1 MQRALSWTLSILFH
15 AVVAVALIHSVSL
28 PPLSPEEIME
38 VDLTEVPE
46 PEPVIPMPAPAP
58 APEPRAAKECPET
71 PAAAAPLPM
80 DKTVVLDD
88 APPPPEAAPAPAPES
103 APAPAPEPGVVEISP
118 TKTLP
123 PEPEPAPEPPP
134 EEELADDGL
143 PKKIYVRKD
152 GTVHRGAE
160 ARFGRAMMGDYF
172 SYSPQEFSG
181 QFKTKDNRVISI
193 IDARNTK
200 YGRFLIY
207 DSKNKTLRRLKQAF
221 GKYVYTIG
229 PSVYADE
236 PVTGSVTFL
245 AKDDRIERFILV
257 TDDDRIAHYPVKV
270 HVREEDIAFDG
281 PTGRIEGRLSRPPYD
296 EGHAGVVVIHGPD
309 CADPGMVQAFT
320 RTLSMH
326 GLAALTFTPRGC
338 GAEAPAPAG
347 SGELAEDT
355 VSAFDFLAAHPSVG
369 ADKAGIWG
377 SGRGVPAAIRA
388 ARLASPRF
396 LVCMLTDGLDP
407 ADLPGRAV
415 LAGLDLPVFWLVT
428 GRQTAKWRP
437 LITTLETLRDKQK
450 RPFTIVI
457 APAKTSREVLEAE
470 GARSS
475 WVEQVA
481 DDHAALAVSW
491 INGLQ

>member
-1 MQRALSWTLSILFH
+1 MQRALSWALSILFH
-15 AVVAVALIHSVSL
+15 AVVAVALLNSVSL
-28 PPLSPEEIME
+28 PPLSPEELME
-38 VDLTEVPE
+38 VNLTEVPE
-46 PEPVIPMPAPAP
+46 PQPIIPMPAPAP
-58 APEPRAAKECPET
+58 APEPEAAKECPDVL
-71 PAAAAPLPM
+71 PAPAPLPM

-88 APPPPEAAPAPAPES
+88 AAPPEAAPQPAPEDAPAPTPEPDVIEIS
-103 APAPAPEPGVVEISP
+103 PSKTLPPEPAPAPEPAS
-118 TKTLP
+118 
-123 PEPEPAPEPPP
+123 
-134 EEELADDGL
+134 EEDLAEDGL

-172 SYSPQEFSG
+172 SYSSKEFSG
-181 QFKTKDNRVISI
+181 QFRAKDDRIISI

-270 HVREEDIAFDG
+270 HVREEEVAFDG
-281 PTGRIEGRLSRPPYD
+281 PTGRIEARFSRPPYD
-296 EGHAGVVVIHGPD
+296 EGHAGVVVVHGPE

-326 GLAALTFTPRGC
+326 GLAALTFSPRGC
-338 GAEAPAPAG
+338 GLETPSPAG
-347 SGELAEDT
+347 TGELAEDT
-355 VSAFDFLAAHPSVG
+355 ASAFDFLAAHPSIG

-377 SGRGVPAAIRA
+377 SGPGVPAAIRA
-388 ARLASPRF
+388 AGQASPRF
-396 LVCMLTDGLDP
+396 LVCMLTDALDP
-407 ADLPGRAV
+407 AAMPERAA
-415 LAGLDLPVFWLVT
+415 LAGLKLPVFWLIT
-428 GRQTAKWRP
+428 GRETAKWRP
-437 LITTLETLRDKQK
+437 LIRTLEALRDKEK
-450 RPFTIVI
+450 RAFTIVI
-457 APAKTSREVLEAE
+457 APAKTSREVLQAE
-470 GARSS
+470 GERSS

-481 DDHAALAVSW
+481 DDHASLAVSW
-491 INGLQ
+491 INGLK

>member
-1 MQRALSWTLSILFH
+1 MQRALSWTFSILFH
-15 AVVAVALIHSVSL
+15 AVAAVALLHSAS
-28 PPLSPEEIME
+28 LSPTLPEELME
-38 VDLTEVPE
+38 VNLTEIKE
-46 PEPVIPMPAPAP
+46 PEPVIPMPMPAPAP
-58 APEPRAAKECPET
+58 ATAKPEGPDEL
-71 PAAAAPLPM
+71 PAPAPLPM

-88 APPPPEAAPAPAPES
+88 APPEPPPPAEPDAPS
-103 APAPAPEPGVVEISP
+103 APEPGVIEISP

-123 PEPEPAPEPPP
+123 PEEPPAP
-134 EEELADDGL
+134 EEELAEDGL

-160 ARFGRAMMGDYF
+160 ARFGRALMGDYF
-172 SYSPQEFSG
+172 SYATQEFSG
-181 QFKTKDNRVISI
+181 QFRAKDDRVISI

-207 DSKNKTLRRLKQAF
+207 DSKNKTLRRLKQSF

-245 AKDDRIERFILV
+245 AKNDRIERFILM

-270 HVREEDIAFDG
+270 HVREEEIAFDG
-281 PTGRIEGRLSRPPYD
+281 PAGQIQARLSRPPYD
-296 EGHAGVVVIHGPD
+296 GDHAGVVVLHGPG

-338 GAEAPAPAG
+338 GLESPAPAG
-347 SGELAEDT
+347 VDELAEDAGA
-355 VSAFDFLAAHPSVG
+355 AFAFLAAHPSIG

-377 SGRGVPAAIRA
+377 AGPGVPAAIRA
-388 ARLASPRF
+388 AASAKPRF
-396 LVCMLTDGLDP
+396 LVCMLTDALAPD
-407 ADLPGRAV
+407 DVPGRAT
-415 LAGLDLPVFWLVT
+415 LAELDLPVFWLVT
-428 GRQTAKWRP
+428 GRNTSRWRP
-437 LITTLETLRDKQK
+437 LITLLETLRDKHK
-450 RPFTIVI
+450 RPFTIVV
-457 APAKTSREVLEAE
+457 APAKTSREVLDAE
-470 GARSS
+470 GEHSS

-481 DDHAALAVSW
+481 DDHASLAASW
-491 INGLQ
+491 IENLK

>member
-15 AVVAVALIHSVSL
+15 AVVAVALLNSVSL
-28 PPLSPEEIME
+28 PPLLPEELME
-38 VDLTEVPE
+38 VNLTEVPE
-46 PEPVIPMPAPAP
+46 PQPIIPMPAPAP
-58 APEPRAAKECPET
+58 APEPQAAKECPEV
-71 PAAAAPLPM
+71 PPAAAPLPM

-88 APPPPEAAPAPAPES
+88 APQPPETAPPPEAEPAP
-103 APAPAPEPGVVEISP
+103 PAEPDVVEISP
-118 TKTLP
+118 SKTLP
-123 PEPEPAPEPPP
+123 PEPEPAPE
-134 EEELADDGL
+134 EELAEDGL

-181 QFKTKDNRVISI
+181 QFRTKDNRVISI

-221 GKYVYTIG
+221 GKYVYTVG

-270 HVREEDIAFDG
+270 HVREEAVAFDG
-281 PTGRIEGRLSRPPYD
+281 PAGRVEAMFSRPPYD
-296 EGHAGVVVIHGPD
+296 EGHAGVVVVHGPE

-326 GLAALTFTPRGC
+326 GLAALTFVPRGC
-338 GAEAPAPAG
+338 GAETPAPAG
-347 SGELAEDT
+347 TGELAEDT
-355 VSAFDFLAAHPSVG
+355 ASAFDFLAAHPSIG

-388 ARLASPRF
+388 AGLTSPRF
-396 LVCMLTDGLDP
+396 LVCMLTDGLAPTDMP
-407 ADLPGRAV
+407 NRTV
-415 LAGLDLPVFWLVT
+415 LAGLDLPVLWLIT
-428 GRQTAKWRP
+428 GRETAKWRP
-437 LITTLETLRDKQK
+437 LITVLEALRDKQQ
-450 RPFTIVI
+450 RPFTIVV

-481 DDHAALAVSW
+481 DDHASLAVSW
-491 INGLQ
+491 INGLK

>member
-1 MQRALSWTLSILFH
+1 MQRALSWILSILFH
-15 AVVAVALIHSVSL
+15 AVVAVALLLSFDL
-28 PPLSPEEIME
+28 PPLLPEEIME
-38 VDLTEVPE
+38 VNLTEVPE

-58 APEPRAAKECPET
+58 VPEPAPAPESLESPQT
-71 PAAAAPLPM
+71 AAPLPM

-88 APPPPEAAPAPAPES
+88 APQPPEAASSPPPES
-103 APAPAPEPGVVEISP
+103 APEPDTDVIEISP
-118 TKTLP
+118 SKTLP
-123 PEPEPAPEPPP
+123 PEPETAP
-134 EEELADDGL
+134 EEELAEDGL

-160 ARFGRAMMGDYF
+160 ARFGRALMGDYF
-172 SYSPQEFSG
+172 SYSSQEFSG
-181 QFKTKDNRVISI
+181 QFRTRDDRIISI

-245 AKDDRIERFILV
+245 AKDDRIERFILM
-257 TDDDRIAHYPVKV
+257 TDDDRMAHYPVKV
-270 HVREEDIAFDG
+270 HVREEEVAFDG
-281 PTGRIEGRLSRPPYD
+281 PAGRIEARLSRPPYD
-296 EGHAGVVVIHGPD
+296 EGHAGAVVVHGPD

-326 GLAALTFTPRGC
+326 GLAALTITPRGC
-338 GAEAPAPAG
+338 GGESPSAAG
-347 SGELAEDT
+347 TGELVEDT
-355 VSAFDFLAAHPSVG
+355 LSAFGFLAAHPSID
-369 ADKAGIWG
+369 ANRAGIWG

-388 ARLASPRF
+388 AHRASPGF

-407 ADLPGRAV
+407 GQVPDRAEI
-415 LAGLDLPVFWLVT
+415 AGLDLPVFWLIS
-428 GRQTAKWRP
+428 GRETAKWRP
-437 LITTLETLRDKQK
+437 LISTLEALRDREK
-450 RPFTIVI
+450 RAFTIVV
-457 APAKTSREVLEAE
+457 APARTSREVLEAE
-470 GARSS
+470 GDRSS

-481 DDHAALAVSW
+481 DDHAALAESW
-491 INGLQ
+491 IERLH

>member
-1 MQRALSWTLSILFH
+1 MQRALSWTLSILIH
-15 AVVAVALIHSVSL
+15 VAVAAGLLYSVSL
-28 PPLSPEEIME
+28 PPPSLEEILE
-38 VDLTEVPE
+38 VNLTEVRE
-46 PEPVIPMPAPAP
+46 PQPVIPMPAPPPPP
-58 APEPRAAKECPET
+58 APKAEAERADELP
-71 PAAAAPLPM
+71 AAAPLPM

-88 APPPPEAAPAPAPES
+88 APPMPEAPPEPEAAPEPVPE
-103 APAPAPEPGVVEISP
+103 ADVVEISP
-118 TKTLP
+118 NKTLP
-123 PEPEPAPEPPP
+123 PEPEPVA
-134 EEELADDGL
+134 EEELAEDGL
-143 PKKIYVRKD
+143 PKKIYVRRD

-160 ARFGRAMMGDYF
+160 ARFGRALMGDYF
-172 SYSPQEFSG
+172 SYSSREFSG
-181 QFKTKDNRVISI
+181 QFRTKDDRVISI

-270 HVREEDIAFDG
+270 HVREDEIAFDG
-281 PTGRIEGRLSRPPYD
+281 PAGRIEGRLARPPYD
-296 EGHAGVVVIHGPD
+296 EGHAGVVVVHGPK

-326 GLAALTFTPRGC
+326 GLAALTFIPRGC
-338 GAEAPAPAG
+338 GADTPSPAG
-347 SGELAEDT
+347 TGELADDAAA
-355 VSAFDFLAAHPSVG
+355 AFRYLAAHPSIG

-377 SGRGVPAAIRA
+377 SGAGVPAAVRA
-388 ARLASPRF
+388 AGQAAPRF

-407 ADLPGRAV
+407 AAMPGRSA
-415 LAGLDLPVFWLVT
+415 LAALDLPVFWLVT
-428 GRQTAKWRP
+428 GRETAKWRP
-437 LITTLETLRDKQK
+437 LLTTLETLRDREK
-450 RPFTIVI
+450 RAFTIVV
-457 APAKTSREVLEAE
+457 APARTSREVLEAE

-481 DDHAALAVSW
+481 DDHASLAASW
-491 INGLQ
+491 ISSLK

>member
-15 AVVAVALIHSVSL
+15 AVVAVALLNSVSL
-28 PPLSPEEIME
+28 PPLLPEELME
-38 VDLTEVPE
+38 VNLTEVPE
-46 PEPVIPMPAPAP
+46 PQPVIPMPAPAP
-58 APEPRAAKECPET
+58 PPEAEQECPEV
-71 PAAAAPLPM
+71 PPAAAPLPQ

-88 APPPPEAAPAPAPES
+88 APQPPEAAPPAEAES
-103 APAPAPEPGVVEISP
+103 APPPEPDVIEISP
-118 TKTLP
+118 AKTLP
-123 PEPEPAPEPPP
+123 PEPEPAPAA
-134 EEELADDGL
+134 EEELAEGGL

-160 ARFGRAMMGDYF
+160 ARFGRALMGDYF
-172 SYSPQEFSG
+172 SYSSKEFSG
-181 QFKTKDNRVISI
+181 QFRTKDNRVISI

-245 AKDDRIERFILV
+245 AKDDRIERFILM

-270 HVREEDIAFDG
+270 HVREEEVAFDG
-281 PTGRIEGRLSRPPYD
+281 PSGRIEARFSRPPYD
-296 EGHAGVVVIHGPD
+296 EGHAGAVVIHGPE

-338 GAEAPAPAG
+338 GGESPAPNG
-347 SGELAEDT
+347 PGELAEDT
-355 VSAFDFLAAHPSVG
+355 VSAFDFLAAHPSIDAG
-369 ADKAGIWG
+369 KAGIWG

-388 ARLASPRF
+388 ARQASPRF
-396 LVCMLTDGLDP
+396 LVCMLTDGLAPGDM
-407 ADLPGRAV
+407 PGRAE

-428 GRQTAKWRP
+428 GRQTARWRP
-437 LITTLETLRDKQK
+437 LIATLEDLRDHEK
-450 RPFTIVI
+450 RVFTIVV
-457 APAKTSREVLEAE
+457 APAKTSREVLQAE
-470 GARSS
+470 GERSS

-481 DDHAALAVSW
+481 DDHASLAVSW
-491 INGLQ
+491 INGLK